1 MSILVILNHNN
12 FRVLFDNIA
21 AAYFIWKIYLNF
33 RIGIASPENE
43 HCANCIGTLSF
54 PMGAEGAVQSI
65 NQFIYRDNASHDI
78 IATG

>member
-1 MSILVILNHNN
+1 LLPHILFEKYIKILE
-12 FRVLFDNIA
+12 L
-21 AAYFIWKIYLNF
+21 
-33 RIGIASPENE
+33 GIASPDNQ
-43 HCANCIGTLSF
+43 HCANCIGTLLF